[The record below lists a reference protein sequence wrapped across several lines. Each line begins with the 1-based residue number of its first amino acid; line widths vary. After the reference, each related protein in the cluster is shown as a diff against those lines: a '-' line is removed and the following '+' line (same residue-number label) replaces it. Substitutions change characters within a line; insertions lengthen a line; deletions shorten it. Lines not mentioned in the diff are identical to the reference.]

1 MFVPDGEN
9 AKTEGQGVEENP
21 RLRQKKKNG
30 KRKIENGKWKKS
42 KEWKKWKKCEK
53 CEKSLDLFW

>member
-1 MFVPDGEN
+1 VFVPDGEN

-42 KEWKKWKKCEK
+42 KEWKKWKKIEK
-53 CEKSLDLFW
+53 M